1 MKRPIVLLAAVL
13 ALVLAACGSDQP
25 QTSPTPIPTP
35 ASTPTEEPTAEPTQS
50 EAAETPEATDDDG
63 TGSGSVGELAE
74 VLPDEVGGLQ
84 RQPMPAG
91 MDDMIKG
98 MVAGQGVDAENIDF
112 AYGLWGQGE
121 LLVTAF
127 RIPGM
132 PDAQLRL
139 LAQAMSGMG
148 GGTTGGDVETEN
160 ATLGGKDVARM
171 TVTGEGQTGTVYLYQ
186 AGDAF
191 FSIVTE
197 DEGLAEE
204 LLSQLP

>member
-25 QTSPTPIPTP
+25 QASPTPMPTP
-35 ASTPTEEPTAEPTQS
+35 AITPTEEPTPEPTES
-50 EAAETPEATDDDG
+50 EPAETPEDTDDG
-63 TGSGSVGELAE
+63 TGSGSIGELAE

-91 MDDMIKG
+91 MDDMIKS
-98 MVAGQGVDAENIDF
+98 MIAGQGVDAENIDF
-112 AYGLWGQGE
+112 AYGLWGEGE

-132 PDAQLRL
+132 PEAQMEF

-148 GGTTGGDVETEN
+148 GGTAGGDVDTEQAN
-160 ATLGGKDVARM
+160 VGGKDVARM
-171 TVTGEGQTGTVYLYQ
+171 TITGEGQTGTVYLYQ